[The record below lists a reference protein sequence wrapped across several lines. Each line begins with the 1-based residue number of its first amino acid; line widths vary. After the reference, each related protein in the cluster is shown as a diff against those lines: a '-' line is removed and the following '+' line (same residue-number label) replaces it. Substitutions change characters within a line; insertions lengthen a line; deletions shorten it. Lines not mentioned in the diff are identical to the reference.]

1 MPITEDYYYY
11 KMDSVMV
18 TNAISVSG
26 MPDEVRTFVE
36 EKEVLKGSMIYQKGH
51 LKKKYRG

>member
-51 LKKKYRG
+51 LKNKYRG